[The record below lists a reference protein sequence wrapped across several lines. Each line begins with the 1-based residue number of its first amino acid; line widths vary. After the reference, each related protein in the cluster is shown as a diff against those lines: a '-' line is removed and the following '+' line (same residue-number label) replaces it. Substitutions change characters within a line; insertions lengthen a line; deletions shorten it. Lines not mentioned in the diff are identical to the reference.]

1 MARAFVTAP
10 MLLMLVVI
18 TASAQGQV
26 DELRARLE
34 SRFEIVPIAD
44 GVVLTPRFR
53 TQIKSVELSD
63 ATIAIDG
70 TPVSGPELRERLGND
85 ANLVLQVSYLD
96 AAGRR
101 ALAIGPSTRDARS
114 GQGITPP
121 PQPVDPTAPTVLPTP
136 PALPELPGTPRNRRR
151 EDVVRIG
158 GSVSVD
164 SDEHVR
170 GDVVVIGGS
179 ANINGEVD
187 GEVVVVGGSARFG
200 PQADVRGDITV
211 VGGGLSRDEGAVI
224 RGAIHEV
231 GFGDIAWRGRGEWG
245 RNADWDWMNGIY
257 PVARLTGTLVRITLL
272 ILLTALVL
280 FVAKVPVEQIADRV
294 AVDPVKSWFVGFLAE
309 MLFIPVLIMTAVVL
323 AISII
328 GIPLLVLLPVAIVA
342 LLVVMLVGFT
352 AVAYHIGRLLQDKVD
367 MLRTRPYAATFT
379 GILLIVS
386 PVLLARLVGLAGL
399 GFIVWPIAAVGFLL
413 EYSVWTAGLGAA
425 ALVRFNRPSQP
436 PAMVTTTPTAPIS
449 A

>member
-1 MARAFVTAP
+1 MARTFVTAP
-10 MLLMLVVI
+10 ILVLLAVI
-18 TASAQGQV
+18 TVSAQGNV
-26 DELRARLE
+26 DELRSRLE
-34 SRFEIVPIAD
+34 SRFDIVPIAN

-53 TQIKSVELSD
+53 TSIKSVEVSD
-63 ATIAIDG
+63 STIAIDG
-70 TPVSGPELRERLGND
+70 APVTGRELQERLGKD
-85 ANLVLQVSYLD
+85 ADVVLQLSYLD
-96 AAGRR
+96 AGARR
-101 ALAIGPSTRDARS
+101 ALAAAVAPAPKPVDATPAAPDPGSMERS
-114 GQGITPP
+114 E
-121 PQPVDPTAPTVLPTP
+121 PQPPR
-136 PALPELPGTPRNRRR
+136 TPRARRR
-151 EDVVRIG
+151 EDIVRIG
-158 GSVSVD
+158 GSVAVD
-164 SDEHVR
+164 SDEYVR

-211 VGGGLSRDEGAVI
+211 VGGGLSRDAGSVI
-224 RGAIHEV
+224 RGAINEV
-231 GFGDIAWRGRGEWG
+231 GFGGIPWRGEWG

-272 ILLTALVL
+272 VLLTTLVL
-280 FVAKVPVEQIADRV
+280 FVAKTPVEQIADRV
-294 AVDPVKSWFVGFLAE
+294 AADPVKSWFVGFLAE

-328 GIPLLVLLPVAIVA
+328 GIPLLVLLPVAVVA

-367 MLRTRPYAATFT
+367 VLRTRPYAATLT

-386 PVLLARLVGLAGL
+386 PVLLARLVGLTGDL
-399 GFIVWPIAAVGFLL
+399 GFVVWPIAAVGFLL

-425 ALVRFNRPSQP
+425 ALARFNRP
-436 PAMVTTTPTAPIS
+436 AVPTAAVVP
-449 A
+449 APR

>member
-1 MARAFVTAP
+1 MAKAFITAP
-10 MLLMLVVI
+10 MLLILLVI
-18 TASAQGQV
+18 TASGQGQV

-34 SRFEIVPIAD
+34 SRFNIVPIAD

-53 TQIKSVELSD
+53 TEVKSVELSD
-63 ATIAIDG
+63 TTIAIDG
-70 TPVSGPELRERLGND
+70 APVSGPELRDRLGSD

-101 ALAIGPSTRDARS
+101 ALAIDK
-114 GQGITPP
+114 TPP
-121 PQPVDPTAPTVLPTP
+121 SKPADPTAPTIVPTP
-136 PALPELPGTPRNRRR
+136 PAQPEEIPRTPRNRRR
-151 EDVVRIG
+151 EDIVRIG

-164 SDEHVR
+164 SDEVVR

-179 ANINGEVD
+179 ASINGEVD

-211 VGGGLSRDEGAVI
+211 VGGGLSRDDGAVI

-245 RNADWDWMNGIY
+245 RSADWDWMNGIY

-272 ILLTALVL
+272 ILLTTLVL

-379 GILLIVS
+379 GIVLIVS
-386 PVLLARLVGLAGL
+386 PVLLARLVGLTGDL
-399 GFIVWPIAAVGFLL
+399 GFLVWPIAAVGFLL

-425 ALVRFNRPSQP
+425 ALVRFNRPATP

>member
-18 TASAQGQV
+18 TASGQGQV
-26 DELRARLE
+26 EELRAKLE
-34 SRFEIVPIAD
+34 SRFEIVPIAG

-53 TQIKSVELSD
+53 TSIKSVELSD
-63 ATIAIDG
+63 AIAIDG
-70 TPVSGPELRERLGND
+70 APVSGPELRERLGND
-85 ANLVLQVSYLD
+85 ANLVLQASYLD

-101 ALAIGPSTRDARS
+101 ALAIGKRPLSK
-114 GQGITPP
+114 
-121 PQPVDPTAPTVLPTP
+121 PVDPTAPTIDPGSSPTSE
-136 PALPELPGTPRNRRR
+136 PEVPRMPRNRRR
-151 EDVVRIG
+151 EDIVRIG

-164 SDEHVR
+164 SDEYVR

-200 PQADVRGDITV
+200 PQADVRGDITI
-211 VGGGLSRDEGAVI
+211 VGGGLSRDQRATI
-224 RGAIHEV
+224 RGGIHEV

-245 RNADWDWMNGIY
+245 RNANWDWMNGFY

-272 ILLTALVL
+272 ILLTTLVL

-367 MLRTRPYAATFT
+367 VLRTRPYAATFT

-386 PVLLARLVGLAGL
+386 PVLLARLVGLTGDL
-399 GFIVWPIAAVGFLL
+399 GFLVWPIAAVGFLL

-425 ALVRFNRPSQP
+425 ALVRFNRPSTP
-436 PAMVTTTPTAPIS
+436 PVIVTTTPAVS
-449 A
+449 GS

>member
-114 GQGITPP
+114 GQGIKPP

-211 VGGGLSRDEGAVI
+211 VGGGLSRDEKAII
-224 RGAIHEV
+224 RGGIHEV

-425 ALVRFNRPSQP
+425 ALVRFNRPPQP

>member
-26 DELRARLE
+26 EELRARLE

-53 TQIKSVELSD
+53 TQIKSVELSE
-63 ATIAIDG
+63 ATVAIDG

-85 ANLVLQVSYLD
+85 ANLVLQASYLD

-101 ALAIGPSTRDARS
+101 ALAIGK
-114 GQGITPP
+114 TPP
-121 PQPVDPTAPTVLPTP
+121 PKPVDPTAPTLDPGSSAP
-136 PALPELPGTPRNRRR
+136 PAPEIPRAPRNRRR

-386 PVLLARLVGLAGL
+386 PVLLARIVGLAGL

-425 ALVRFNRPSQP
+425 ALVRFNRAPQP